1 MADPPRVLGVE
12 SCASVACHNATEP
25 SPNSSVAQNEYRV
38 WSASDPHAR
47 AYRSL
52 AGERGAAMARLAGLG
67 PATEAPL
74 CLSCHTTAQAG
85 AVAGPRLTREE
96 GVSCEACHGAA
107 SPWIGPH
114 ARGLYHYDEVLA
126 AGLYPTATVAARA
139 AQCLRCHGPDA
150 GVDHGL
156 IAAGHPQLT
165 FDLASYSRL
174 QPAHFVVDHDYRQR
188 KRPLAEAAVWAIGAS
203 AVVARRFR
211 VLGDPPEG
219 RAPLFPELSALNCD
233 SCHVPIADVPP
244 APARPAAW
252 RPRPILD
259 FSEMPALLAVAAVVS
274 PVLADEITTRQRAVE
289 AAATGAGALGPA
301 AIAFADAVDRLG
313 ADIARTGVSGPQA
326 RTAMQRLPAPEA
338 SISTR
343 TAHATDFA
351 LRAFARSALD
361 AGVLSQT
368 DAQAVSQQLQSTAAE
383 ALRPG
388 LAAADGARLRAD
400 LAGGTH
406 LQEKTP

>member
-1 MADPPRVLGVE
+1 MAEPPRVLGVE
-12 SCASVACHNATEP
+12 SCASVACHNAAEP
-25 SPNSSVAQNEYRV
+25 LPNSSVAQNEYRV
-38 WSASDPHAR
+38 WAASDPHAR
-47 AYRSL
+47 AYKSL
-52 AGERGAAMARLAGLG
+52 SGERGVAMARLAGVG

-85 AVAGPRLTREE
+85 AVPGPRLTREE

-126 AGLYPTATVAARA
+126 AGLYPTATIAARA

-203 AVVARRFR
+203 AVVAKRFR
-211 VLGDPPEG
+211 VLGDPARG
-219 RAPLFPELSALNCD
+219 KTPLFPELSALNCE
-233 SCHVPIADVPP
+233 SCHVPIADWP
-244 APARPAAW
+244 ATSARPAAW

-259 FSEMPALLAVAAVVS
+259 LSEIPALLAVAAVVA
-274 PVLADEITTRQRAVE
+274 PELADEIATRQRAVE
-289 AAATGAGALGPA
+289 AAAAGEGAFSPA
-301 AIAFADAVDRLG
+301 ANAFADAIDKLG
-313 ADIARTGVSGPQA
+313 ASVARTGISGPQA
-326 RTAMQRLPAPEA
+326 RTAMQRLPAPDA
-338 SISTR
+338 ATS
-343 TAHATDFA
+343 AHAVHATDFA

-361 AGVLSQT
+361 AGVLPAA
-368 DAQAVSQQLQSTAAE
+368 DALAVSQRLQSTVRE
-383 ALRPG
+383 APRPD
-388 LAAADGARLRAD
+388 LAGADGARLRAD

-406 LQEKTP
+406 FQEKTP